1 MTLKGFKEI
10 VERLYYY
17 ANAGAY
23 PKEMD
28 ALPEDEQDTF
38 FKGYETALH
47 DFFAQ
52 LNMDKVPEH
61 QQTAFLKGYCKGM
74 HEVMQNLNELR
85 LLLLTDQLVRG
96 THQSSEQRLI
106 GHQAH

>member
-1 MTLKGFKEI
+1 MTLKEFKEI
-10 VERLYYY
+10 VESLYYY

-28 ALPEDEQDTF
+28 AFPEDEQDTF

-52 LNMDKVPEH
+52 LNMDKVPEN
-61 QQTAFLKGYCKGM
+61 QQITYLKGYYNGM
-74 HEVMQNLNELR
+74 QEVMQELKKLR
-85 LLLLTDQLVRG
+85 
-96 THQSSEQRLI
+96 
-106 GHQAH
+106 